1 MAGGPVTQKCA
12 MYGYYYN
19 RKGERLVRYDFTKW
33 GYNLLTQVPEATA
46 IKLDTDPK
54 YRAAYIKTHDIK
66 PYVKK
71 PESDDD
77 VIDRL
82 DGKDITRG
90 ELGEA
95 VRFSRTRVHLS
106 AGELS
111 RPPCFLPPAVQPAK
125 PCTACPN
132 TAHKRR
138 RRSKRYFSALGLS
151 ARHSCAQT
159 ERRAAFS

>member
-1 MAGGPVTQKCA
+1 MAQAYNPAAGQRYDQYGRTLASVKDLCREGQMAGGPVTQKCA

-71 PESDDD
+71 TESDDD
-77 VIDRL
+77 VIGRL
-82 DGKDITRG
+82 DGEEITRG
-90 ELGEA
+90 ELRERCA
-95 VRFSRTRVHLS
+95 IQSNKS
-106 AGELS
+106 APEC
-111 RPPCFLPPAVQPAK
+111 R
-125 PCTACPN
+125 
-132 TAHKRR
+132 
-138 RRSKRYFSALGLS
+138 
-151 ARHSCAQT
+151 
-159 ERRAAFS
+159 